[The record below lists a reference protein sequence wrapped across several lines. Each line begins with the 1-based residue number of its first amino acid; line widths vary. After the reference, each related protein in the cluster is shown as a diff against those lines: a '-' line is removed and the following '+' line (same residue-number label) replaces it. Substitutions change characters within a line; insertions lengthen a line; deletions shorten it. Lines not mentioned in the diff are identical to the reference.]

1 MEKKIK
7 VFLDSN
13 VLFSIAYTGRAKSR
27 SYLIFELQEI
37 GMLEVYLSPLVS
49 EEASLN
55 IRLKNPEKLG
65 FLNDFIT
72 RSNIIDNILLSTEHP
87 LIKNLPQND
96 RIILMTAVY
105 HGADFFLTGNE
116 RDFFNLYNHR
126 IDKTLILKPAEFL
139 HDFEKSSNPRPLESS
154 KPVAIIKKI

>member
-13 VLFSIAYTGRAKSR
+13 VLFSIAYTGRTKSR
-27 SYLIFELQEI
+27 AYLLFELQEI

-55 IRLKNPEKLG
+55 IRLKKPEKLG
-65 FLNDFIT
+65 FLSDLIT
-72 RSNIIDNILLSTEHP
+72 RSNIVDNILLSTEHP
-87 LIKNLPQND
+87 LMKDLPQND

-105 HGADFFLTGNE
+105 HGMDFFLTGNE
-116 RDFFNLYNHR
+116 KDFFNLYNHR
-126 IDKTLILKPAEFL
+126 IDRTLILKPADFL
-139 HDFEKSSNPRPLESS
+139 YGPAKSSNFHRISPGSILYY
-154 KPVAIIKKI
+154 

>member
-13 VLFSIAYTGRAKSR
+13 ILFSIVYSGKRKSR
-27 SYLIFELQEI
+27 SYLLFELQEM
-37 GMLEVYLSPLVS
+37 GKLKVFLSPLVC

-55 IRLKNPEKLG
+55 IRLKRPENIGL
-65 FLNDFIT
+65 LNELIE
-72 RSNIIDNILLSTEHP
+72 RSTIVENILVYTEHA

-105 HGADFFLTGNE
+105 HEMDFFLTGNE
-116 RDFFNLYNHR
+116 KDFSNLYSRR
-126 IDKTLILKPAEFL
+126 INRTLILKPSEF
-139 HDFEKSSNPRPLESS
+139 F
-154 KPVAIIKKI
+154 A